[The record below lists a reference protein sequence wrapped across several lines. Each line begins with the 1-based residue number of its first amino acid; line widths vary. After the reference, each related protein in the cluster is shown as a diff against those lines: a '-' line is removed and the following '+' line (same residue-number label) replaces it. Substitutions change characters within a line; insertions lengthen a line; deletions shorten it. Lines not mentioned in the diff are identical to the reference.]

1 MISIARSSFKP
12 LYLQISDSIREEI
25 ETGKIMP
32 GQKIWSERELMQEL
46 NVSRNTAQQ
55 AIEELV
61 RNGFVS
67 RVQGKGTFAIERKV
81 SYGLQRMSSFSEEM
95 RRKGMQPSSRV
106 ISMRQE
112 HPSQSLA
119 QRLRLSAD
127 SWVFRLERLRL
138 ADGLPMAYHV
148 SHVPM
153 TLCPGIEKFDFTNDS
168 LFSILENQYN
178 LILSW
183 QKQAIRPVIARKEE
197 ADLLDIM
204 VGMPLLLADGVA
216 FLEDG
221 TPFESNRIL
230 YRSDLYEF
238 TVQSSRKFETWA

>member
-95 RRKGMQPSSRV
+95 MGSALAGANASPTASKSTIAAASTRATLRKIDACA
-106 ISMRQE
+106 IS
-112 HPSQSLA
+112 
-119 QRLRLSAD
+119 LRILLL
-127 SWVFRLERLRL
+127 LEVK
-138 ADGLPMAYHV
+138 LPM
-148 SHVPM
+148 S
-153 TLCPGIEKFDFTNDS
+153 
-168 LFSILENQYN
+168 
-178 LILSW
+178 
-183 QKQAIRPVIARKEE
+183 
-197 ADLLDIM
+197 
-204 VGMPLLLADGVA
+204 VGP
-216 FLEDG
+216 
-221 TPFESNRIL
+221 
-230 YRSDLYEF
+230 
-238 TVQSSRKFETWA
+238 